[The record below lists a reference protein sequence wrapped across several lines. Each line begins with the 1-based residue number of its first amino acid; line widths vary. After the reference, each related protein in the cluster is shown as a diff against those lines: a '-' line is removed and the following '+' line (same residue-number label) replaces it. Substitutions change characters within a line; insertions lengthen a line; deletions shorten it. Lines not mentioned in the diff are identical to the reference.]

1 MNLISPK
8 ICSLFHRYFIT
19 FEYVLHEHGTI
30 LWWEIKYEGAVMM
43 GILSGNPKNEPMHY
57 GEIFSVWQCS
67 TVAKGALSFYQAFLN
82 HAGDKDLKKIIDAL
96 IDQAKLEIKECD
108 TLLKDNGIAPT
119 PALPERPPV
128 KLEDIP
134 VGARF
139 TDPEIAA
146 SIASDT
152 SMGLVACSQVMGQS
166 IREDIGA
173 LFAKY
178 HVTKIALGLRILQ
191 MSKEKGWLI
200 PPPLQVK
207 RPETVEA

>member
-1 MNLISPK
+1 
-8 ICSLFHRYFIT
+8 
-19 FEYVLHEHGTI
+19 
-30 LWWEIKYEGAVMM
+30 M

-57 GEIFSVWQCS
+57 GEIFSVWQAS
-67 TVAKGALSFYQAFLN
+67 TAAKGAVSCYQAFLN
-82 HAGDKDLKKIIDAL
+82 HAGDSDLKKILGAL
-96 IDQAKLEIKECD
+96 IDQAQLEVKELD
-108 TLLKDNGIAPT
+108 ALLTDNGITPS

-134 VGARF
+134 AGARF

-146 SIASDT
+146 KIASDT
-152 SMGLVACSQVMGQS
+152 SVGLVACSQVMGLS

-178 HVTKIALGLRILQ
+178 HMTKAALEVRILE

-207 RPETVEA
+207 RPETVGV

>member
-1 MNLISPK
+1 M
-8 ICSLFHRYFIT
+8 
-19 FEYVLHEHGTI
+19 E
-30 LWWEIKYEGAVMM
+30 
-43 GILSGNPKNEPMHY
+43 
-57 GEIFSVWQCS
+57 
-67 TVAKGALSFYQAFLN
+67 
-82 HAGDKDLKKIIDAL
+82 AL

-108 TLLKDNGIAPT
+108 TLLIDNGIATT
-119 PALPERPPV
+119 PVLPERPPV

-134 VGARF
+134 VGARI

-178 HVTKIALGLRILQ
+178 HVTKTALGLRILQ

-207 RPETVEA
+207 RPEAVEV